1 VNVAPPQLCVYFI
14 RHGETAWSLSGK
26 HTGHTD
32 LPLTARGEDE
42 ARRMR
47 PAFQNIEFSHVLT
60 SPLQRARRTYEL
72 AGITHAA
79 EVEPDL
85 AEWDYG
91 AYEGLRSVDVR
102 ESRPDW
108 DLFRDGCPRGESP
121 AQVSDRADRLIERL
135 RTYIGNVALFS
146 SGQFGCVLAARWIG
160 LRVLD
165 AQHFAIGTASLG
177 IFGFDPH
184 HPEVAVIS
192 GWGIKTFGTCT
203 AEPGDHE
210 A

>member
-1 VNVAPPQLCVYFI
+1 MTVSPPQVCVYFV
-14 RHGETAWSLSGK
+14 RHGETTWSLSGQ

-32 LPLTARGEDE
+32 LPLTAVGEDE

-47 PAFQNIEFSHVLT
+47 PAFQNIEFARVLT

-72 AGITHAA
+72 SGINRTA
-79 EVEPDL
+79 ETDPDL

-108 DLFRDGCPRGESP
+108 DLFRDGCPGGESP
-121 AQVSDRADRLIERL
+121 SQVSDRADRVIERL
-135 RTYIGNVALFS
+135 RTYRGNVALFS

-165 AQHFAIGTASLG
+165 AQHFAVGTASLG
-177 IFGFDPH
+177 IFGYDPH

-192 GWGIKTFGTCT
+192 GWGIKTFATC
-203 AEPGDHE
+203 APEPRYDD